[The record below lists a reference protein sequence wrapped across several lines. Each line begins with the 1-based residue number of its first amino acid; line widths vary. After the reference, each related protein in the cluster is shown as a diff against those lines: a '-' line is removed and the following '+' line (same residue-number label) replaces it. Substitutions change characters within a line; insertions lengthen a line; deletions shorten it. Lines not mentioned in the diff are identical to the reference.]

1 MDMNQGLKTE
11 KTESGK
17 WVSLLMFCL
26 ITCFTNSLFA
36 GNDTLRTMKYSSR
49 PVSATLNWQKEVRS
63 RLFSLLKL
71 DKLLSEKG
79 NIALN
84 PKELNSWDK
93 GAYLQKEIEIKTTPG
108 RRIKVVVTLPKQ
120 AGRQHPAVVC
130 IHGHGGVIRSVYDT
144 ASIYKGFGEALAN
157 RNYVTIAAVVSQ
169 HKVYEDGMILMGE
182 RLWDLIRCIDYLE
195 SLVEVDPTSI
205 GCAGLS
211 LGGEMAMWLGAMDK
225 RIKATVSAGF
235 LTKMDHM
242 EQNHCM
248 CWKFPGLR
256 QLIDYA
262 DIYSLVAPRALQCQ
276 NGVKEPLKDFY
287 VPIAREALN
296 EIQTIYRD
304 FERPENLILDVHN
317 GAHEIDL
324 PALLYFLDKYLT
336 Q

>member
-1 MDMNQGLKTE
+1 MA
-11 KTESGK
+11 
-17 WVSLLMFCL
+17 
-26 ITCFTNSLFA
+26 I
-36 GNDTLRTMKYSSR
+36 
-49 PVSATLNWQKEVRS
+49 
-63 RLFSLLKL
+63 
-71 DKLLSEKG
+71 
-79 NIALN
+79 
-84 PKELNSWDK
+84 
-93 GAYLQKEIEIKTTPG
+93 
-108 RRIKVVVTLPKQ
+108 
-120 AGRQHPAVVC
+120 
-130 IHGHGGVIRSVYDT
+130 
-144 ASIYKGFGEALAN
+144 

-169 HKVYEDGMILMGE
+169 HKIFEDGRLLMGE
-182 RLWDLIRCIDYLE
+182 RLWDLMRCLDYLE
-195 SLVEVDPTSI
+195 SLAEVDQTRI

-256 QLIDYA
+256 QLVDYA

-287 VPIAREALN
+287 VPLAHEALK

-304 FERPENLILDVHN
+304 FEKPENLILDVHN

-324 PALLYFLDKYLT
+324 PSLLYFLDKHLS

>member
-1 MDMNQGLKTE
+1 MDMNQGPKTE
-11 KTESGK
+11 KTEGRN
-17 WVSLLMFCL
+17 WISLFVFCL
-26 ITCFTNSLFA
+26 ITCFANSLFA
-36 GNDTLRTMKYSSR
+36 GNDTLRTMKYFSR
-49 PVSATLNWQKEVRS
+49 PVNATLTWQNEVRS

-71 DKLLSEKG
+71 DELLSGRG

-84 PKELNSWDK
+84 PKELSSLDK
-93 GAYLQKEIEIKTTPG
+93 GAYLLKEVEINSTFA
-108 RRIKVVVTLPKQ
+108 RRIRVLVTFPKQ
-120 AGRQHPAVVC
+120 AGGQYPAVIC
-130 IHGHGGVIRSVYDT
+130 IHGHGGVIQSVYDT
-144 ASIYKGFGEALAN
+144 ASIYKGFGEALAI

-182 RLWDLIRCIDYLE
+182 RLWDLIRSIDYLE
-195 SLVEVDPTSI
+195 SLVEVDKTRI

-256 QLIDYA
+256 QLVDYA

-276 NGVKEPLKDFY
+276 NGIKEPLKEFY
-287 VPIAREALN
+287 VPIAHEALK
-296 EIQTIYRD
+296 EIQIIYRD
-304 FERPENLILDVHN
+304 FDRPENLILDVHK

-324 PALLYFLDKYLT
+324 PSLLYFLNKHLT